1 MLATVRHAIV
11 LLTALVA
18 LCLLA
23 APARGQESATS
34 SATPSATPPVSIF
47 LERLAAG
54 EAWAE
59 LSLIHI

>member
-23 APARGQESATS
+23 APTRGQ
-34 SATPSATPPVSIF
+34 
-47 LERLAAG
+47 
-54 EAWAE
+54 E